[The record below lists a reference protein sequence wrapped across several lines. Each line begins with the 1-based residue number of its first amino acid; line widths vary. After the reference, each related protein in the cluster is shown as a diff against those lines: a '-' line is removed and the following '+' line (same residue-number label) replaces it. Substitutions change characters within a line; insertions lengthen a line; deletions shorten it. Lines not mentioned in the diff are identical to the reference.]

1 MLGEALNVT
10 STDSDPPP
18 DPSSDVGGR
27 LRAARE
33 ARNLDLRDIA
43 STTKISIGAL
53 EALEQNDFD
62 PLPGGIFTRAFVRAY
77 ANEVGLDP
85 EQTTRDFM
93 AQAPVEPT
101 QDVAAQHEQ
110 EQMPST
116 RQVVETLIK
125 FLVVGVPLAVVLVV
139 GLRSMSTVSPGP
151 EDTGALVD
159 AVPAPPPFPPAAPVE
174 SESAAAASA
183 IPEPLAILLRPRG
196 ESWVSLTVDGELVVS
211 RIMQAGEEESYEAED
226 EITLNIGNAGQFD
239 FAINQEDGRS
249 LGGQGE
255 VVTARITRDNYRG
268 YLQP

>member
-10 STDSDPPP
+10 STDSDAPR

-93 AQAPVEPT
+93 AQAPVEAI
-101 QDVAAQHEQ
+101 QEVAAQHEQ
-110 EQMPST
+110 EQLPST
-116 RQVVETLIK
+116 RQVVETLVK

-139 GLRSMSTVSPGP
+139 GLRRMSTVSPGP
-151 EDTGALVD
+151 ENTGAVVD
-159 AVPAPPPFPPAAPVE
+159 AVPAPPPFPPVE
-174 SESAAAASA
+174 SESAAVTA
-183 IPEPLAILLRPRG
+183 IPEPLAIVLRPRG
-196 ESWVSLTVDGELVVS
+196 ESWVSLTVDGELMVS

-239 FAINQEDGRS
+239 FTINQEAGRS

-255 VVTARITRDNYRG
+255 VVTARITHDNYRS

>member
-10 STDSDPPP
+10 STDSDAPP
-18 DPSSDVGGR
+18 DPPSDVGGR

-93 AQAPVEPT
+93 AQAPVEAI
-101 QDVAAQHEQ
+101 QEVAAQHEQ

-116 RQVVETLIK
+116 RQVVETLVK
-125 FLVVGVPLAVVLVV
+125 VLVVGVPLAVVLVV
-139 GLRSMSTVSPGP
+139 GLRSMSTVSPGA
-151 EDTGALVD
+151 EDTVAVVD

-174 SESAAAASA
+174 SEPVTA
-183 IPEPLAILLRPRG
+183 IPEPLAIVLRPRG
-196 ESWVSLTVDGELVVS
+196 ESWVSLTVDGELMVS

-239 FAINQEDGRS
+239 FMINQEAGRS

-255 VVTARITRDNYRG
+255 VVTARITRDNYRS

>member
-93 AQAPVEPT
+93 AQAPVEVA
-101 QDVAAQHEQ
+101 QDAARPHEDD
-110 EQMPST
+110 QMPSR
-116 RQVVETLIK
+116 RQMVETMVK
-125 FLVVGVPLAVVLVV
+125 VVVVGVPLA
-139 GLRSMSTVSPGP
+139 GLLLLGMRSMSSDSPGL
-151 EDTGALVD
+151 EDAGAAVD
-159 AVPAPPPFPPAAPVE
+159 AMPTPPPLRPAAPAE
-174 SESAAAASA
+174 MEAAS
-183 IPEPLAILLRPRG
+183 PVSEPLAIVLQPSG